1 MITRRLFDFPGW
13 GLRDYLNELEPIRRQ
28 LGRIM
33 ENIEGSQR
41 LAGAGVFPLINL
53 TEGKESFYLRAEL
66 PGVKAG
72 DLDIQAT
79 GNSLSISGER
89 RLPEEDT
96 GAKFHRRE
104 RDAGRFS
111 RMVKMPGD
119 IDAGKIKASL
129 VNGILT
135 ITVPKSEA
143 AKPRQIA
150 VN

>member
-13 GLRDYLNELEPIRRQ
+13 GLRGYLNELEPIRRQ

-33 ENIEGSQR
+33 ENIEGSHR
-41 LAGAGVFPLINL
+41 LAGTGVFPLINL
-53 TEGKESFYLRAEL
+53 TEGKENFYLRAEL

-79 GNSLSISGER
+79 GNSLSIAGER
-89 RLPEEDT
+89 RLPDEDA

-119 IDAGKIKASL
+119 IDSGKIKASL

-143 AKPRQIA
+143 ARPRQIA